1 MFLQEVWLNDQQMSE
16 LSNYFPGYNVHGVS
30 AIDSSVLLKGRPK
43 RGVAV
48 IYPDSL
54 GDKVSFIKTKSN
66 RLCSISLKQ
75 DQFDIYL
82 FCVYMPWDCNEI
94 NNLNE
99 FKSILN
105 EISALCIT
113 NNVEHLCLL
122 GDMNTDFSR
131 KQSWHTHA
139 MNRFIEYEN
148 LYIILYHDVANVLYS
163 YSNNFSQAFSI
174 LDHIFLSKSLSS

>member
-1 MFLQEVWLNDQQMSE
+1 MCTYNIRGFNSTKVKYINDLLEISTFVFLQEVWLNDQQISE

-30 AIDSSVLLKGRPK
+30 AIDGSVLLKGRPK
-43 RGVAV
+43 GGVAV

-75 DQFDIYL
+75 DQLDIYL

-99 FKSILN
+99 FESILN

-113 NNVEHLCLL
+113 NNVEHLFC
-122 GDMNTDFSR
+122 
-131 KQSWHTHA
+131 
-139 MNRFIEYEN
+139 
-148 LYIILYHDVANVLYS
+148 
-163 YSNNFSQAFSI
+163 
-174 LDHIFLSKSLSS
+174 